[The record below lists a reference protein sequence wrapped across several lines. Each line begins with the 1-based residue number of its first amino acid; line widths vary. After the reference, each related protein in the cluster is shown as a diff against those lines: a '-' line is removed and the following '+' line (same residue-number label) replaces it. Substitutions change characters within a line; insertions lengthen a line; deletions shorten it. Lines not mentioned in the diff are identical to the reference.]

1 MPPIDRSAIRPCW
14 LGLYVWIKRL
24 EKSINWLGI
33 WNSFPFQRIMKQG
46 YSAIHCMTLGIG
58 FLDGDQPDRTRPT
71 LGLGMAKDNVTLVQC
86 CSTFRF
92 VSIVFPNTI
101 S

>member
-1 MPPIDRSAIRPCW
+1 MLTIDRSAIRPCW
-14 LGLYVWIKRL
+14 LGLYLWLKRL
-24 EKSINWLGI
+24 EKSIDWLGI
-33 WNSFPFQRIMKQG
+33 WNSFPFQRIKKQG
-46 YSAIHCMTLGIG
+46 YSAIHCMTLG
-58 FLDGDQPDRTRPT
+58 T
-71 LGLGMAKDNVTLVQC
+71 KDNVTLVQC